1 MYRLSSFGLSS
12 FVLRKFFFFLSSSVC
27 LTVHVLFCFV
37 VFLSVFLSPSTTP
50 VHVGFAP
57 MHLSFMSLVLSFSVC
72 PPLTFSVLSFCLIFT
87 HPVQSSVISYWPVLL
102 LFCPLPNSSVTK
114 EIMMEFFQDFRPFL
128 LLCLLASVGPFFLL
142 CPLRIYCLFFHTVS
156 FSFILSFSF
165 LFSSIRPYL
174 CCVCLSFVSLLLT
187 FPHLFCSLLSLPTL
201 MCLPLSWLVLSSS
214 IFFCLVLISSPQ
226 LYCVSCSLTAQRRHQ
241 SSRTLR
247 LSTCTLFTSPKR
259 QAALLE
265 PPVSEEGSGGSAWD
279 EHKHNLMMTAEHIQD
294 KLIISRCTSAH
305 RCRLNL
311 MLSLSG
317 HMSTS
322 LQSEGILFMLTQTH
336 IL

>member
-128 LLCLLASVGPFFLL
+128 LLCLLASVGPFFSLMSSQDLL
-142 CPLRIYCLFFHTVS
+142 SFLPYCLLLIYPV
-156 FSFILSFSF
+156 ILFPV
-165 LFSSIRPYL
+165 LFYSSLSLLRLPLFCLLAPDIPPSVL
-174 CCVCLSFVSLLLT
+174 LSFVSSYPDVSPSILACLVL
-187 FPHLFCSLLSLPTL
+187 FHLFLSCPHLFS
-201 MCLPLSWLVLSSS
+201 
-214 IFFCLVLISSPQ
+214 
-226 LYCVSCSLTAQRRHQ
+226 
-241 SSRTLR
+241 
-247 LSTCTLFTSPKR
+247 
-259 QAALLE
+259 AALLCF
-265 PPVSEEGSGGSAWD
+265 VFSDSSEETP
-279 EHKHNLMMTAEHIQD
+279 KQQD
-294 KLIISRCTSAH
+294 P
-305 RCRLNL
+305 
-311 MLSLSG
+311 
-317 HMSTS
+317 ST
-322 LQSEGILFMLTQTH
+322 LDMHLVY
-336 IL
+336 